1 MAPLSTATANDVM
14 AAAPPMASSLAAKHD
29 VLAMVAASLCET
41 VAIVDERHV
50 LIGEISR
57 DRLQP
62 SVIDEIVN
70 DDGTALA
77 LMTQHPLTCD
87 PSTTLAELAM
97 LLGDGTSQR
106 PLFVLDP
113 DGYPRGIITPA
124 RLAELLGE
132 TKNSSVPQK
141 SLLAA

>member
-1 MAPLSTATANDVM
+1 MAPPSTATAQDVM

-29 VLAMVAASLCET
+29 VLAMVAASLCDT

-57 DRLQP
+57 ERLQP
-62 SVIDEIVN
+62 SVIDELVN
-70 DDGTALA
+70 DDVTAHA

-87 PSTTLAELAM
+87 LSTTLAELAM
-97 LLGDGTSQR
+97 LLGDGTSHR

-113 DGYPRGIITPA
+113 DGYPRGVITPA

-132 TKNSSVPQK
+132 TEIPSVPQK
-141 SLLAA
+141 SPLAA